1 MEIYLKQPRT
11 HADICR
17 KNQFQLSTL
26 CDRAGSRR
34 DSDAIEVLMV
44 NAFGLHRVCEDIQLW
59 PHDFWPLI
67 LVSSEH
73 DYYPKFEF
81 VPTAEYM
88 LE

>member
-1 MEIYLKQPRT
+1 MEIYLTQPRT
-11 HADICR
+11 HSDICR

-34 DSDAIEVLMV
+34 ESDAIEDRRV
-44 NAFGLHRVCEDIQLW
+44 NAFGQNLVCEDIQLQS
-59 PHDFWPLI
+59 HDLWPLI